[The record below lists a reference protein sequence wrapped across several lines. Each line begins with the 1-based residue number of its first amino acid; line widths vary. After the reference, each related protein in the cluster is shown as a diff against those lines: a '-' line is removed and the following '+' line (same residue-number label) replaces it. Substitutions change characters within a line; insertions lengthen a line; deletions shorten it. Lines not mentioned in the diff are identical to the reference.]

1 MVRINLLPWREQQRE
16 ERKRQFFIALAITGI
31 VGVFFVFLANKY
43 YELEVDNQNI
53 RNQYLQGQIK
63 IMENNLKDI
72 EELKKKKS
80 ELLSRMQVIQGLQSN
95 RQILARLL
103 DQFVRTLPE
112 GIFYTSL
119 TKTNKKIVIDG
130 MTVSNNRVS
139 QLMRNF
145 EGSPWLAN
153 PNLTVISRLNQ
164 KDPNDKAAKF
174 TLLVDETE
182 PKDGEAVQ

>member
-1 MVRINLLPWREQQRE
+1 MVRINLLPWREQLRE
-16 ERKRQFFIALAITGI
+16 ERKRQFFISLAITAI
-31 VGVFFVFLANKY
+31 IGVFLVFVVNKY
-43 YELEVDNQNI
+43 YELEVDNQNY
-53 RNQYLQGQIK
+53 RNQYLKSQINA
-63 IMENNLKDI
+63 MEKNLKDI
-72 EELKKKKS
+72 EELKKKKE
-80 ELLSRMQVIQGLQSN
+80 ELLSRMRVIQQLQSN

-112 GIFYTSL
+112 GVFYTSL
-119 TKTNKKIVIDG
+119 TKNAKKITING

-145 EGSPWLAN
+145 DGSPWLAN
-153 PNLTVISRLNQ
+153 PNLTVITRLNQ
-164 KDPNDKAAKF
+164 KDPNDKAASF